1 MKGHVVKKRK
11 KGRSQKRLSKV
22 SQHITKCLYHPTKT
36 MTAAFTW
43 LTKKKNLNCKYNVA
57 LCFTL
62 WHVTVCALW
71 TLHMGWHPESNM
83 KNCLLQFCTI
93 LMKLEACADSLQ
105 LITYSPEHT
114 SGIARSDLGTKDQL
128 PVFSTKHKEMK
139 NSKAPKIVPWNY
151 SLDIK
156 KNPNFVAVPVHYGTA
171 GILSFSHRGLPISL
185 HHLQRQIHWVTHE
198 NPSGRT
204 TLWRFPMKRRNIL
217 R

>member
-114 SGIARSDLGTKDQL
+114 SGIARSDLGTKDEL

-139 NSKAPKIVPWNY
+139 KSKTPKIVPWNY

-156 KNPNFVAVPVHYGTA
+156 KFPILLLYLCTMEQLEYWVSLTGGCQYHFTIYRGRSIGLHMKILLAEPHFGGFPWKEGT
-171 GILSFSHRGLPISL
+171 F
-185 HHLQRQIHWVTHE
+185 
-198 NPSGRT
+198 
-204 TLWRFPMKRRNIL
+204 
-217 R
+217 